1 MNRPNP
7 TRSSRSFRR
16 NKKSAEAQEASLQED
31 PQSSLSQESLS
42 LDPLRDFTGNRFER
56 ILAAF
61 FYQIRQNLRGLLVGG
76 IIVFTSILV
85 FTAYQAWLSIR
96 EEKSRFYLAKLLAE
110 PTMNFELG
118 SFDIASEKIRAH
130 KKKFRHRSASIRAS
144 LYEIFYLQKAEK
156 FLEAGDLS
164 FRLASQI
171 TTPELQAYYYFQ
183 SGLFREEAKKYD
195 KAKESYTLAAK
206 LIRKKNILKA
216 YSLYGQARVLVALD
230 EKEEAN
236 KILKNILSYENLK
249 QPDFFVSILGYMMK
263 LSYKK
268 ETEKSTKKEIEKSE
282 E

>member
-96 EEKSRFYLAKLLAE
+96 EEKSRFYLQYNL
-110 PTMNFELG
+110 P
-118 SFDIASEKIRAH
+118 EK
-130 KKKFRHRSASIRAS
+130 
-144 LYEIFYLQKAEK
+144 
-156 FLEAGDLS
+156 
-164 FRLASQI
+164 
-171 TTPELQAYYYFQ
+171 
-183 SGLFREEAKKYD
+183 
-195 KAKESYTLAAK
+195 
-206 LIRKKNILKA
+206 
-216 YSLYGQARVLVALD
+216 V
-230 EKEEAN
+230 
-236 KILKNILSYENLK
+236 
-249 QPDFFVSILGYMMK
+249 
-263 LSYKK
+263 
-268 ETEKSTKKEIEKSE
+268 
-282 E
+282 